1 MLGDDLIRVA
11 TLARNRKSCTGV
23 AATKGRHLGFAPDE
37 ANRRGGVPFLEKWGG
52 SLAAVL
58 IATYDCPSQR
68 FQPRHFIAANN
79 CWWGLRKNWD
89 HRRHGG
95 PDAHRQE
102 ASKP

>member
-52 SLAAVL
+52 SLAV
-58 IATYDCPSQR
+58 
-68 FQPRHFIAANN
+68 QPRWQRRTNVWREVTNPERGPRRLMIGNQVDN
-79 CWWGLRKNWD
+79 QGPRK
-89 HRRHGG
+89 
-95 PDAHRQE
+95 
-102 ASKP
+102 

>member
-52 SLAAVL
+52 SLAV
-58 IATYDCPSQR
+58 
-68 FQPRHFIAANN
+68 QPRWQRRTNV
-79 CWWGLRKNWD
+79 WRKVTNP
-89 HRRHGG
+89 RTG
-95 PDAHRQE
+95 PMRQR
-102 ASKP
+102 SGKSSRQPRTKT